1 MTIKTAVGLLG
12 VLAMAGCVSR
22 APVPPVDTRV
32 TIAPGLGDDVQVI
45 DVRAVRNAAGFMT
58 MQANVVNDTDRPRPV
73 DWKTV
78 WLDGEGVEIDTLLS
92 TWDGL
97 MLNPMEIRGL
107 KSTAPNPAAADF
119 RLYLRRPVK

>member
-1 MTIKTAVGLLG
+1 MAGLLG
-12 VLAMAGCVSR
+12 MLALAGCVSR
-22 APVPPVDTRV
+22 APVPPCDTRV
-32 TIAPGLGDDVQVI
+32 TLAPNVQDDVYVA

-58 MQANVVNDTDRPRPV
+58 MQADVVNCTGRPRAV

-97 MLNPMEIRGL
+97 MLNPQEIRGL
-107 KSTAPNPAAADF
+107 KSTAPNPGAADF
-119 RLYLRRPVK
+119 RLYLRRSVK